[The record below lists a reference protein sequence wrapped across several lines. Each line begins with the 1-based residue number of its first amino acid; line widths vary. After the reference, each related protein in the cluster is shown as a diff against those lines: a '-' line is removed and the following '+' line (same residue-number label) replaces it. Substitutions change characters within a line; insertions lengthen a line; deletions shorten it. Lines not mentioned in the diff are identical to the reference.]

1 MTMLPLFGGRWD
13 RSDLHAR
20 VGDLAQIAGATRMVL
35 ADGPEAGVD
44 AVEVRTGAGL
54 RFLVLASRGLDI
66 ADAEFEGMPLAWR
79 SQTGRV
85 HPSLYDPR
93 GAGWLRGFYG
103 GLMVTCGYLTAGAPS
118 VDEGREWGQH
128 GRASYLPAEQVSI
141 EQGWT
146 DGTYRIAVR
155 GVMREAAVF
164 GEFLVVRRTIS
175 TALGSRTLRI
185 DDEVTNAAA
194 QPSPLMLLYHV
205 NLGFPLM
212 DEGAEVVSPARRVTP
227 RDAAAAPG
235 VAEYMKVHAPVRGYA
250 EQVFYH
256 EIEPGPDG
264 TADVALV
271 NRRLRGGLG
280 LRVRYDARAL
290 PRFIQWKMLGEGT
303 YVMGL
308 EPANCL
314 VEGRAAERA
323 RGTLQMLAAGETRR
337 FWVEL
342 SVLTADEFGQRT
354 GPSPRSGR

>member
-1 MTMLPLFGGRWD
+1 MLPLFGRRWD
-13 RSDLHAR
+13 PADLRAR
-20 VGDLAQIAGATRMVL
+20 VGDLAQLAGATRLVL
-35 ADGPEAGVD
+35 ADGPESGVD

-66 ADAEFEGMPLAWR
+66 ADAEYDGLPLAWR

-85 HPSLYDPR
+85 HPARYDPR
-93 GAGWLRGFYG
+93 GTGWLRGFYG
-103 GLMVTCGYLTAGAPS
+103 GLMVTCGYSTVGAPS

-146 DGTYRIAVR
+146 NGSYRIAVR

-175 TALGSRTLRI
+175 TALGSRSLRV

-194 QPSPLMLLYHV
+194 QPVPLMLLYHV
-205 NLGFPLM
+205 NPGFPLL
-212 DEGAEVVSPARRVTP
+212 DDGAEVLSPARRVRP

-235 VAEYMKVHAPVRGYA
+235 VADFVKVHAPVRGYA

-256 EIEPGPDG
+256 EIEPDSDG
-264 TADVALV
+264 TAEVALV
-271 NRRLRGGLG
+271 NRGLRGGLG
-280 LRVRYDARAL
+280 LTVRYDARAL

-323 RGTLQMLAAGETRR
+323 RGTLQMLAPGESRR

-342 SVLTADEFGQRT
+342 SVATGDDLPALTERIARA
-354 GPSPRSGR
+354 RR